1 MNTSTLYSSALKAA
15 KRPLTQQEADEKA
28 KAAVQTGQTVPR
40 TLEEYKAAQGVKE
53 YASGGSA
60 GSYPRTPQQ
69 SSTPGFTSAQTAQQ
83 TAGQAKNVS
92 GELGK
97 TIAMAQIS
105 AMAKDAASGGIK
117 PSGGTAQNPTQ
128 TAQQTSPQQSTDYS
142 LLIRDAIAAGADAAT
157 VQGLLD
163 RRVEKALGDPALN
176 KYAFDDT
183 YSAAKSYI
191 DANSRPVRDDR
202 AEDMAAELTDIYR
215 GDDGLYA
222 QALAAQQAANDAAV
236 KQAVGRLRAQKD
248 ETDSSYADLFRQLY
262 LNKMRDAKNI
272 DQLLADRGITGGAA
286 ESTALSMN
294 AGYEEALRQGA
305 RDRINA
311 QSELDRAITETELTG
326 DVSNAEAAANNAAAR
341 ASGYADVLRGLIS
354 RYDTLYENE
363 AARDGDRS
371 ARARNYAYQ
380 TALAMM
386 QSGVMPSDE
395 LLISA
400 GITKGDAL
408 SAVSRVQDESERARL
423 DAAGETAYKTAM
435 TMLQGGLM
443 PSDELLAAAG
453 ISRRDAESIAGA
465 VREETAYSR
474 SSETASAAL
483 KTAMTML
490 QSGIMPSSALLADA
504 GLSEQD
510 ARSIADAAAKQ
521 AQAAAYSAVASKPV
535 TYTKTQ
541 AETALYAALSGDR
554 SGPVRQIVEGWY
566 GLPLETV
573 LSIYTGEA
581 AGEEESGGT
590 DYGGAE
596 ITAPAAYTPTPPEES
611 LDYDADSGIFR
622 WNGGIYTDLKS
633 LTDDMADAR
642 LSEATEKILERKF
655 ASLGWPQV
663 RIK

>member
-28 KAAVQTGQTVPR
+28 RVRLIPQAPQAPEGKKPYLVKPAA
-40 TLEEYKAAQGVKE
+40 
-53 YASGGSA
+53 AS
-60 GSYPRTPQQ
+60 PQQ
-69 SSTPGFTSAQTAQQ
+69 SSTPGFTAAQTAQQ

-117 PSGGTAQNPTQ
+117 PSGGAAQNPTQ
-128 TAQQTSPQQSTDYS
+128 TAQQASPQQSTDYS

>member
-15 KRPLTQQEADEKA
+15 KKPLTQQEADAKA

-40 TLEEYKAAQGVKE
+40 TLEELKAAQGVKE

-363 AARDGDRS
+363 AARDSDRS

-423 DAAGETAYKTAM
+423 DTDAATARNIVM
-435 TMLQGGLM
+435 TMLQSGVM
-443 PSDELLAAAG
+443 PSDALLGAAG
-453 ISRRDAESIAGA
+453 ISRADAESIAGA

-490 QSGIMPSSALLADA
+490 QSGVMPSDELLREA
-504 GLSEQD
+504 GIRTQD
-510 ARSIADAAAKQ
+510 ALSLASAG
-521 AQAAAYSAVASKPV
+521 QAAARQSTGTGTAGTS
-535 TYTKTQ
+535 YTKAR
-541 AETALYAALSGDR
+541 AEAALAAALAGDT
-554 SGPVRQIVEGWY
+554 GPAVRQIVEGYY

-581 AGEEESGGT
+581 AGEEESGT

-633 LTDDMADAR
+633 LTDDMSDAR
-642 LSEATEKILERKF
+642 LSEATEKSLERKF